1 MAKHSYCETPGM
13 PWKKLSENSILDT
26 RCFYGLYL
34 TSLRQCCTKR
44 DLILKKD
51 TTKTFKKKG
60 SETFMALFLFLIAKP
75 SIVQVYL
82 PRYSIFL
89 FLDMSD
95 LKRGIIII
103 IVILPTNLPEIKFS
117 QQTVQKKKLLL
128 PKQNLKPSMN
138 LNYQHFVQRK

>member
-1 MAKHSYCETPGM
+1 
-13 PWKKLSENSILDT
+13 
-26 RCFYGLYL
+26 
-34 TSLRQCCTKR
+34 
-44 DLILKKD
+44 
-51 TTKTFKKKG
+51 
-60 SETFMALFLFLIAKP
+60 MALFLFLIAKP

-117 QQTVQKKKLLL
+117 QQTVQKKKVA
-128 PKQNLKPSMN
+128 SA
-138 LNYQHFVQRK
+138 